1 MDPSPTSTSD
11 VNTLA
16 NGINDGHA
24 TKTSDVI
31 LLETVKTLSAILAS
45 PIRTGSM
52 AEKDPSIMLRAE
64 LRDSF
69 VPAMTKVVKLIAM
82 YAYITYN
89 NNNHHDLG
97 GMAWEHIGKC
107 QLQIDQHYTLCQ
119 IQRPQATIG
128 GSNIGTRPQPLRQ

>member
-45 PIRTGSM
+45 PI
-52 AEKDPSIMLRAE
+52 
-64 LRDSF
+64 
-69 VPAMTKVVKLIAM
+69 
-82 YAYITYN
+82 
-89 NNNHHDLG
+89 
-97 GMAWEHIGKC
+97 
-107 QLQIDQHYTLCQ
+107 
-119 IQRPQATIG
+119 
-128 GSNIGTRPQPLRQ
+128 